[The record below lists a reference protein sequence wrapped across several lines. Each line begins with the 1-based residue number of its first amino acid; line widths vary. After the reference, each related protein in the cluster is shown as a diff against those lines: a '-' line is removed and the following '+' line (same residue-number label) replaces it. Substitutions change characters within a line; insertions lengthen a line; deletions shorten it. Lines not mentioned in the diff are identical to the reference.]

1 MSDFDINA
9 AWGKPVA
16 LHDGLSV
23 GGQHRVM
30 CLSCE
35 FKETKAGKAYIVN
48 TWLALDG
55 PCQGQEAKQKHW
67 LSSEYGY
74 KQWRLEMDKIDPSLT
89 IMPTASGA
97 MVKYQEL
104 IAGCTAVISQ
114 YTDTKL
120 DGTQDYRIFFDGLES
135 LADNLP
141 APVSVVKPKA
151 KPAPVEEDED
161 TAPF

>member
-16 LHDGLSV
+16 PHNGLSV
-23 GGQHRVM
+23 DGQHRVM
-30 CLSCE
+30 GQSCE
-35 FKETKAGKAYIVN
+35 FKETKKGTAYIEN
-48 TWLALDG
+48 TWLVIDG
-55 PCQGQEAKQKHW
+55 PSQGEEVKQKHW
-67 LSSEYGY
+67 YNSAYGY
-74 KQWRLEMDKIDPSLT
+74 KQLHLEMDKIDLSLT
-89 IMPTASGA
+89 LMATAAGA

-104 IAGCTAVISQ
+104 ITGCTAVISQ

-120 DGTQDYRIFFDGLES
+120 DGTKDYRVFFDTLES
-135 LADNLP
+135 LADNGP

-151 KPAPVEEDED
+151 KPAPAEEDDD